1 MVISYTEVKEE
12 VESDKSKLNKIGI
25 AFALLL
31 LIYCGVLSELTESE
45 LSEDLL
51 WYISLQKY

>member
-25 AFALLL
+25 AFALLRL
-31 LIYCGVLSELTESE
+31 HLSL
-45 LSEDLL
+45 
-51 WYISLQKY
+51 